1 MQLAFLL
8 VVAAYAH
15 NPFHE
20 FGHWLVGTLLGNQM
34 SMNFN
39 GTWITGGGSYHE
51 AWHSPAVGI
60 GGPAFSIL
68 MASIALIVIEKH
80 RTIYAFPFLITPF
93 VSRLFSL
100 TLGKFAAQD
109 EAGVSTSLGLG
120 KYTVAVIVCSVLL
133 ALVWRG
139 SIKLQLSV
147 VAVTVWGLCCVVCK
161 FMVIGTIK
169 LFL

>member
-1 MQLAFLL
+1 
-8 VVAAYAH
+8 
-15 NPFHE
+15 
-20 FGHWLVGTLLGNQM
+20 VGTLLGNQM